1 MDKHRLNKFLNTAIL
16 LASLSFIASLF
27 AALFIAERIFAP
39 AFAVLVFI
47 PLLGLIGILKKN
59 KEVLIA
65 SALISLCLAI
75 LTIVSAGMLFLP
87 SSIILVI
94 SVMVCLREAKKEEL
108 AEKAKRIAQLAAIA
122 SLIAAI
128 GIAVFESSGQKSLS
142 APLLAAELLFFYL
155 PLILPPILGLAG
167 IRLGNKD
174 YLSLSAAFSMVV
186 AISLMLLSRNPLYL
200 ASPVLLIF
208 SVFAYQGGIIRVI
221 KKENIDSKTKKIAFV
236 LAGISIFVAIITT
249 LYIERVLIV
258 DGCYS
263 FQTSTNRVRICEDF
277 RPGYV
282 LPVILSVIGAAG
294 ILRNDK
300 IMINT
305 SAALSFVRLVTS
317 LSAIDTLFVP
327 SFAALIISAF
337 VYQKGT
343 RKGDTLIETWENSRQ
358 YYLLLLLF
366 AVLIIWIFSV
376 YIFIHPN
383 TSGGSGGYFPPDHP

>member
-1 MDKHRLNKFLNTAIL
+1 MYNNRKKAIL

-27 AALFIAERIFAP
+27 AALFIAERIMAP

-47 PLLGLIGILKKN
+47 PLLGLIGVLKKN

-75 LTIVSAGMLFLP
+75 LTIVSVGILFLP
-87 SSIILVI
+87 SSIILI
-94 SVMVCLREAKKEEL
+94 ICAMVCLREAKNEEV
-108 AEKAKRIAQLAAIA
+108 AGKAKRTAQLAAFA
-122 SLIAAI
+122 SLITAI
-128 GIAVFESSGQKSLS
+128 GIAVSESSGQFSLTV
-142 APLLAAELLFFYL
+142 PLLAAKLLFFYL
-155 PLILPPILGLAG
+155 PLIFPPILGLAG
-167 IRLGNKD
+167 IRLGKKD
-174 YLSLSAAFSMVV
+174 YLSLSAAISMVV
-186 AISLMLLSRNPLYL
+186 AISLLLLSRNPLYL

-208 SVFAYQGGIIRVI
+208 SAFTYHGGMIGAT
-221 KKENIDSKTKKIAFV
+221 KKENIDSKIKKIAFA
-236 LAGISIFVAIITT
+236 LAGISLFVAIITT

-263 FQTSTNRVRICEDF
+263 FQTPTDRVRICEDF

-282 LPVILSVIGAAG
+282 LPVILPVIGAAG
-294 ILRNDK
+294 ILRNNK

-337 VYQKGT
+337 VYQKGI
-343 RKGDTLIETWENSRQ
+343 RKGDTHIETWENSRQ
-358 YYLLLLLF
+358 YYVLVLLF

-376 YIFIHPN
+376 YLFIHPN
-383 TSGGSGGYFPPDHP
+383 TSGGSGSYFPPDHP

>member
-1 MDKHRLNKFLNTAIL
+1 MYNNRKKAIL

-39 AFAVLVFI
+39 AFAVLVLI

-59 KEVLIA
+59 KDVLIV

-75 LTIVSAGMLFLP
+75 LTIVSVGMLFLP

-94 SVMVCLREAKKEEL
+94 SAMVCLRETKKEEV
-108 AEKAKRIAQLAAIA
+108 AEKAKRTAQLAAFA
-122 SLIAAI
+122 SLIAAT
-128 GIAVFESSGQKSLS
+128 GIAVSESSEQRSLS
-142 APLLAAELLFFYL
+142 APLLAAELLLFYL
-155 PLILPPILGLAG
+155 PLILPPVLGLAG
-167 IRLGNKD
+167 IHLGKKD
-174 YLSLSAAFSMVV
+174 YLSLSAAISMVV
-186 AISLMLLSRNPLYL
+186 AISLLLLSRNPLYL

-208 SVFAYQGGIIRVI
+208 SSFAYHGGIIRVI
-221 KKENIDSKTKKIAFV
+221 KKENMDSKIKKIAFV

-258 DGCYS
+258 DGCYN
-263 FQTSTNRVRICEDF
+263 FQTSIDRVRICKDF
-277 RPGYV
+277 RPSYV

-317 LSAIDTLFVP
+317 LSAIDIFFVP

-383 TSGGSGGYFPPDHP
+383 TSGGSGSYFPPDHP